1 MTASA
6 HVDHVLLHV
15 RDVLATDGR
24 VGELGLDVTS
34 EADVVVVRGAVSNA
48 ARKDALVALV
58 REVLDQYECALS
70 VRDETEIPAVGAP
83 DREPEQL

>member
-1 MTASA
+1 MMTSA
-6 HVDHVLLHV
+6 PVEHVMLHV

-24 VGELGLDVTS
+24 VGELGLDVS
-34 EADVVVVRGAVSNA
+34 YEDDVVVVRGAVSTP

-58 REVLDQYECALS
+58 REVLEQYECALG

>member
-1 MTASA
+1 MMTAPP
-6 HVDHVLLHV
+6 VDHVLLHV

-24 VGELGLDVTS
+24 VGELGLDVTH

-58 REVLDQYECALS
+58 REVLDHYECALG

-83 DREPEQL
+83 DRDPEQL

>member
-1 MTASA
+1 VTAPA

-34 EADVVVVRGAVSNA
+34 EDDVVVVRGAVSNA

>member
-1 MTASA
+1 MMTAA
-6 HVDHVLLHV
+6 PVDHVLLHV
-15 RDVLATDGR
+15 RDALATDGR
-24 VGELGLDVTS
+24 VGELGLDVTH

-58 REVLDQYECALS
+58 REVLDQYECALG